1 LSEEDELLLTL
12 RKLREL
18 VGELYPVLVDEE
30 GNIIDGWHRVK
41 VNPNW
46 HRKMVKC
53 KDVSDKALVWLAAH
67 ARRSINPKEL
77 SVKMIQVAEKL
88 LGEGVP
94 RDQIVTK
101 IAELTGYSERHVRR
115 LLPAKYKA
123 KEKARTSTVKL
134 LYEEKPKPAEEKPAE
149 RKAPA
154 KYLCPVCG
162 AALAFVGDLLVPYHE
177 ALKRR

>member
-67 ARRSINPKEL
+67 ARRGINPKEL

-88 LGEGVP
+88 LTEGVP
-94 RDQIVTK
+94 REQIVTK

-123 KEKARTSTVKL
+123 KEKARTPTVKL

-177 ALKRR
+177 VLKRR